1 MKSTEQEADRLFK
14 IGNFLA
20 AKKIYSKLRN
30 KSDFESKRYFDGEIE
45 SCGEYNRQMSY
56 SEIGE
61 AMLPVYDKATGTG
74 SVFTLKVGTSSEYSR
89 EFDITDLKKEV
100 TDFLDKILA
109 DSGTNNFRMHVLDWQ
124 TEHLKAYLKPLPNEN
139 DEFKE
144 FANNADG
151 NSFQLAASIALISY
165 ITKSVI
171 KPIYAFSGVL
181 EPDLKLGKI
190 GLVKEKLDAL
200 SIERP
205 KVKKLFISSS
215 DGKLKDSRIIRPGS
229 FSDIVDTVFPK
240 FASSPEETF
249 SNIGNLRRISLTIN
263 KSNDIREG
271 MKGNKFRVFC
281 FDHPKGKD
289 GKVFD
294 HELKSIF
301 EFLKNVSLLAKG
313 SSDGIILDGLILSCM
328 NPAFCMVKG
337 LANDIGNF
345 LAVRFSNT
353 EDGKVK
359 AAVIT
364 STKNAKGYEPGDVIL
379 YKECRKI

>member
-1 MKSTEQEADRLFK
+1 MKNTELAADRLFK
-14 IGNFLA
+14 IGNYLA

-45 SCGEYNRQMSY
+45 SCEEYNRQMSY
-56 SEIGE
+56 CEIGE
-61 AMLPVYDKATGTG
+61 AMLPVYDIATGTG

-109 DSGTNNFRMHVLDWQ
+109 DSGTDNFRMHVLDWQ
-124 TEHLKAYLKPLPNEN
+124 TEHLKAFVKPLPNEN

-144 FANNADG
+144 YANNADG
-151 NSFQLAASIALISY
+151 NSFQLAASIALISH
-165 ITKSVI
+165 ITGTVV
-171 KPIYAFSGVL
+171 KPVFAFSGVL
-181 EPDLKLGKI
+181 GPDLKFEKVRSVKGK
-190 GLVKEKLDAL
+190 VDAL
-200 SIERP
+200 YMERP
-205 KVKKLFISSS
+205 NVKHLLISSS
-215 DGKLKDSRIIRPGS
+215 DEKLRDSLIVRPRS
-229 FSDIVDTVFPK
+229 FSDIVSMVFPK
-240 FASSPEETF
+240 FASAPEKTLSEK
-249 SNIGNLRRISLTIN
+249 GNLRCISLTIN
-263 KSNDIREG
+263 ESNDIREG
-271 MKGNKFRVFC
+271 MRSNKFQVFC

-294 HELKSIF
+294 HELKGIF
-301 EFLKNVSLLAKG
+301 EFLKNVSLFAKG
-313 SSDGIILDGLILSCM
+313 NSTGIILDGLVLSCM

-359 AAVIT
+359 AAVVT